1 MPGTSPADSPTE
13 PPFETPSD
21 PQATVPA
28 DAPVEAPIDAPVQT
42 EPTRRSPKSRA
53 SRSSSRPGV
62 RARRKAASRDR
73 ILKAAARIIREEG
86 MAGAGVAEVM
96 QAAGLTHGAFYS
108 HFRDKDAM
116 LAAALGLATQHRET
130 WLNGADELPESAWI
144 EKIARLYLSEAHR
157 DAPGEG
163 CPYPVLAGEMAQA
176 NARLK
181 DAFEREIQATVDRM
195 EARLSDEGF
204 MTARDRAYGLLALFV
219 GAMVLSRAGSDESRR
234 AFLNGA
240 RRFAS
245 ASAHRSD

>member
-1 MPGTSPADSPTE
+1 MPGGSPTDSQIDGL
-13 PPFETPSD
+13 T
-21 PQATVPA
+21 
-28 DAPVEAPIDAPVQT
+28 EAPATHSSAGPAETKSQT
-42 EPTRRSPKSRA
+42 GPKGRA
-53 SRSSSRPGV
+53 KPAARPGV
-62 RARRKAASRDR
+62 RARRKAASRER

-116 LAAALGLATQHRET
+116 LTAALELATAHRDT

-157 DAPGEG
+157 DTPGEG
-163 CPYPVLAGEMAQA
+163 CPYPVLAGEMAHA

-181 DAFEREIQATVDRM
+181 DAFEREIQTTVGRM
-195 EARLSDEGF
+195 EDRLTDEGF

-219 GAMVLSRAGSDESRR
+219 GALVLSRAGSDESRT

-245 ASAHRSD
+245 ASAHRSL

>member
-1 MPGTSPADSPTE
+1 MPGGSPTDSQIDGL
-13 PPFETPSD
+13 T
-21 PQATVPA
+21 
-28 DAPVEAPIDAPVQT
+28 EAPATHSSTAPT
-42 EPTRRSPKSRA
+42 GTKAETNAKTKAKPSAK
-53 SRSSSRPGV
+53 PGV
-62 RARRKAASRDR
+62 RARRKAASRER

-116 LAAALGLATQHRET
+116 LTAALELATAHRDN

-157 DAPGEG
+157 DAPGDG
-163 CPYPVLAGEMAQA
+163 CPYPVLAGEMAHA

-181 DAFEREIQATVDRM
+181 DAFEREIQTTVGRM
-195 EARLSDEGF
+195 EDRLSDEGF
-204 MTARDRAYGLLALFV
+204 MTARDRAFGLLALFV
-219 GAMVLSRAGSDESRR
+219 GAMVLSRAGSDESRT

-245 ASAHRSD
+245 ASAHRSL